1 MEVVGR
7 NTTRGLTMVHVQN
20 SMLFDKFC
28 HGFVGFSNFLRIA
41 ASKPMFSMIDWDKG
55 EGNALLFEFLRH
67 QL

>member
-41 ASKPMFSMIDWDKG
+41 ASKQMFSMIDRDEG
-55 EGNALLFEFLRH
+55 ERNALKFLRH